1 MERRVARTCVI
12 SGGVRKL
19 HSTYPDGM
27 EIVEEF
33 NIQTHELLTRKV
45 KKISEIGEGK
55 WEWEV
60 GEPTAT
66 FNPEN
71 ELMRASSNNPVFIR
85 KDTITEF
92 QWRVRNLPYP
102 PEVYSVTGESST
114 GKITIRTSNKKY
126 FKVFT
131 VPDLIRNHIPLNPEL
146 IRWGHEFNTLI
157 ISYSKPLQILEIEN
171 DMKRQLE
178 QARKTRGNK
187 KPEEGDVECIHQ

>member
-19 HSTYPDGM
+19 HSTFPDGM

-33 NIQTHELLTRKV
+33 NIQSHELLTRKV
-45 KKISEIGEGK
+45 KKVSEIGEGK

-60 GEPTAT
+60 GEPNAS

-71 ELMRASSNNPVFIR
+71 ELMRASSNNVKYIQPVFIR

-92 QWRVRNLPYP
+92 QWRIRNLPYP
-102 PEVYSVTGESST
+102 PEVYSVTGDIAT

-126 FKVFT
+126 FKVFI
-131 VPDLIRNHIPLNPEL
+131 VPDLTRNHIPLNPAL

-157 ISYSKPLQILEIEN
+157 ISVSSI
-171 DMKRQLE
+171 
-178 QARKTRGNK
+178 
-187 KPEEGDVECIHQ
+187 